1 MAGPALELQKAI
13 FAALSQDGALTGL
26 LGGLRVFDR
35 VPASTPFPYVT
46 FGRTSLYDWSTG
58 TERGAE
64 QLFTLHVWS
73 KAQGKS
79 ETLAIL
85 ERIAA
90 LLDDR
95 PLTLDGH
102 ALVSMRLEFSEV
114 RHDEDLAVHHGLA
127 RFRALMEAT
136 G

>member
-1 MAGPALELQKAI
+1 MAGRGLELQKAI
-13 FAALSQDGALTGL
+13 FAALSQDAALTALTDGP
-26 LGGLRVFDR
+26 RVFDR
-35 VPASTPFPYVT
+35 VPANTPFPYVT

-58 TERGAE
+58 TESGVE
-64 QLFTLHVWS
+64 QLFSLHVWS
-73 KAQGKS
+73 KAQGKA

-95 PLTLDGH
+95 PLPLEGA
-102 ALVSMRLEFSEV
+102 ALVSMRIEFSEV
-114 RHDEDLAVHHGLA
+114 RYDDDLAVHHGLA
-127 RFRALMEAT
+127 RLRALVETT

>member
-1 MAGPALELQKAI
+1 MGGTALELQKAV
-13 FAALSQDGALTGL
+13 FAALSQDAALTAL
-26 LGGLRVFDR
+26 LGAPRVFDR

-58 TERGAE
+58 TESGVE

-73 KAQGKS
+73 KAQGKA

-85 ERIAA
+85 QRIAA
-90 LLDDR
+90 LVDDQ
-95 PLTLDGH
+95 PLPLDGH

-114 RHDEDLAVHHGLA
+114 RYDEDLAVHHGLA
-127 RFRALMEAT
+127 RFRALVEAT

>member
-1 MAGPALELQKAI
+1 MTGRALELQRAI
-13 FAALSQDGALTGL
+13 FAALSQDAALTAL
-26 LGGLRVFDR
+26 LGGPRVFDR
-35 VPASTPFPYVT
+35 VPANTPFPYVT

-58 TERGAE
+58 TESGVE

-85 ERIAA
+85 ERIAG
-90 LLDDR
+90 LLDDQ
-95 PLTLDGH
+95 PLPLEGA

-114 RHDEDLAVHHGLA
+114 RYDEDLAVHHGLA
-127 RFRALMEAT
+127 RFRALVEAT

>member
-1 MAGPALELQKAI
+1 MGGTALELQKAI
-13 FAALSQDGALTGL
+13 FSALSQDAALTALTG
-26 LGGLRVFDR
+26 GPRVFDR

-58 TERGAE
+58 TESGVE

-73 KAQGKS
+73 KAQGKA

-90 LLDDR
+90 LLDDQ
-95 PLTLDGH
+95 PLPIDGA
-102 ALVSMRLEFSEV
+102 ALVSIRLEFSEV
-114 RHDEDLAVHHGLA
+114 RYDEDLAVHHGLA
-127 RFRALMEAT
+127 RFRALVET
-136 G
+136 L